1 MKTKDLDTL
10 LENEYAYEPPIRIM
24 NNNNHWKNAE
34 RLNGWLAMLGVVA
47 GIGAY
52 AVTGQ
57 LFPGVF

>member
-1 MKTKDLDTL
+1 MNVKHLNKLY
-10 LENEYAYEPPIRIM
+10 ENEFAYEPPIRIM

>member
-1 MKTKDLDTL
+1 MRTQDLDKL
-10 LENEYAYEPPIRIM
+10 LENEHPYEPPIQIM
-24 NNNNHWKNAE
+24 KNNYWKDAE